1 MKKLRLREV
10 SVWLKDGS
18 GEVSETKVGDCSNIT
33 GDHPMALDGTQKNT
47 QM

>member
-18 GEVSETKVGDCSNIT
+18 SAVSESKVGDCSNII
-33 GDHPMALDGTQKNT
+33 GDHPMALDGTKKNT